1 MAEVNL
7 KHIEKVYPHAGGKK
21 PAPKKHDGEKK
32 GANLKVTDEGVV
44 AVEDFNLDIAD
55 HEFVVLVGGLRAAA
69 SRRRC
74 AWWPALKRSPAAS
87 FTSTASS

>member
-32 GANLKVTDEGVV
+32 LPT
-44 AVEDFNLDIAD
+44 
-55 HEFVVLVGGLRAAA
+55 
-69 SRRRC
+69 SR
-74 AWWPALKRSPAAS
+74 
-87 FTSTASS
+87 

>member
-32 GANLKVTDEGVV
+32 GPNLKVTDEGVV
-44 AVEDFNLDIAD
+44 ASRISTSISPITSSLCSW
-55 HEFVVLVGGLRAAA
+55 VLGVRQVDDAAHGGR
-69 SRRRC
+69 
-74 AWWPALKRSPAAS
+74 P
-87 FTSTASS
+87 